1 MIRVQ
6 LVKSFC
12 LPLITYCIGAM
23 NLKYS
28 AVQQLSLCWNDAFR
42 YIFRFKRSESVN
54 FLQVNFGTLDF
65 KHLYDVFRLKFLMTI
80 INRYA
85 YTVSLAE
92 ILNFQYHMLVYIAD
106 KYNGGSK
113 CSIVSS
119 IYRHCADLC
128 YL

>member
-1 MIRVQ
+1 MYADDII
-6 LVKSFC
+6 LLS
-12 LPLITYCIGAM
+12 P
-23 NLKYS
+23 
-28 AVQQLSLCWNDAFR
+28 SLCG
-42 YIFRFKRSESVN
+42 
-54 FLQVNFGTLDF
+54 LQCLVGICSDYANN
-65 KHLYDVFRLKFLMTI
+65 YDLVFNVMTI

-85 YTVSLAE
+85 YCEPLAE

-113 CSIVSS
+113 CNIVSS

>member
-1 MIRVQ
+1 M
-6 LVKSFC
+6 K
-12 LPLITYCIGAM
+12 
-23 NLKYS
+23 
-28 AVQQLSLCWNDAFR
+28 
-42 YIFRFKRSESVN
+42 

-65 KHLYDVFRLKFLMTI
+65 KHLYDVFRWKFLMTI

-85 YTVSLAE
+85 YCEPLAE

-113 CSIVSS
+113 CNIFSS
-119 IYRHCADLC
+119 ICRHCADLC